1 MLTCKHCRKESN
13 YLDPVQANIIQS
25 PFDDAWVVD
34 LILACPH
41 CGQQLNLF
49 PAVMD
54 FELLGDP
61 DEDEELKV
69 NKIQKPVVL
78 LNKHDDDSYTIAIT
92 DNSTNYHDSILMIIA
107 EAGEDTSR
115 HVTYYMAAE
124 IEMLRQRIDKLTT
137 SPSPVVITDGLHSDT
152 AQLVMNTANAMAEK
166 LYRSQEKYGY
176 TNGWRVPAEGEETSD
191 GRNFRTREECL
202 QALFHHL
209 KKGDPI
215 DCINYLAFMQANG
228 WRTELPA
235 QEHASE

>member
-13 YLDPVQANIIQS
+13 YLDPVQANIVQS

-61 DEDEELKV
+61 DEGEDLKV

-92 DNSTNYHDSILMIIA
+92 DNSTNYHDSILMITA

-115 HVTYYMAAE
+115 HTAYYMAAE
-124 IEMLRQRIDKLTT
+124 IEMLRQRIDKSTNST
-137 SPSPVVITDGLHSDT
+137 SPVVIPDGLHSDT

-176 TNGWRVPAEGEETSD
+176 TNGWRIPAEGEETGD
-191 GRNFRTREECL
+191 GRNFWTREECL

-209 KKGDPI
+209 GKGDPI

-235 QEHASE
+235 QEHANE

>member
-1 MLTCKHCRKESN
+1 MLTCRHCRKESN

-61 DEDEELKV
+61 DEGEELKV

-107 EAGEDTSR
+107 EVGEDTSR
-115 HVTYYMAAE
+115 HTAYYMAAE
-124 IEMLRQRIDKLTT
+124 IEMLRQRIDKSTN
-137 SPSPVVITDGLHSDT
+137 PASPVVIPDGLHSDT

-166 LYRSQEKYGY
+166 LYRSQEKHGY
-176 TNGWRVPAEGEETSD
+176 TNGWRVPAEGEETGD
-191 GRNFRTREECL
+191 GRNFWTREECL
-202 QALFHHL
+202 KALFHHL
-209 KKGDPI
+209 EKGDPI

>member
-1 MLTCKHCRKESN
+1 MLTCRHCRKESN

-25 PFDDAWVVD
+25 SFDDAWVVD

-61 DEDEELKV
+61 DEGEELKV

-107 EAGEDTSR
+107 EVGEDTSR
-115 HVTYYMAAE
+115 HTAYYMAAE
-124 IEMLRQRIDKLTT
+124 IEMLRQRIDKSTNPA
-137 SPSPVVITDGLHSDT
+137 SPAVIPDGLHSDT

-166 LYRSQEKYGY
+166 LYRSQEKHGY
-176 TNGWRVPAEGEETSD
+176 TNGWRVPAEGEETGD
-191 GRNFRTREECL
+191 GRNFWTREECL
-202 QALFHHL
+202 KALFHHL
-209 KKGDPI
+209 EKGDPI

-235 QEHASE
+235 QEHANE